1 MAPAN
6 SASEQEIPLWSEP
19 ALQQLRALQA
29 QSPAVVE
36 EIVELF
42 KGDSLRLVTE
52 LRAAVEAKEG
62 ETVSRLGH
70 ELLGASGTVGAE
82 RMATLAERLKD
93 AFKAGDIATATARLT
108 QLEQALEV
116 THRDFAQAL
125 REPPA

>member
-29 QSPAVVE
+29 QNPGVVE
-36 EIVELF
+36 EIVQLF

-52 LRAAVEAKEG
+52 LRTAVEAG
-62 ETVSRLGH
+62 EADTVSRLGH

-82 RMATLAERLKD
+82 RMATLAEQLKD
-93 AFKAGDIATATARLT
+93 TFKAGDLATATARLVL
-108 QLEQALEV
+108 LEQALEL
-116 THRDFAQAL
+116 THRTFAEAL
-125 REPPA
+125 QNPP

>member
-36 EIVELF
+36 EIVQLF

-52 LRAAVEAKEG
+52 LRVAVEAG
-62 ETVSRLGH
+62 ETDTVSRLGH

-82 RMATLAERLKD
+82 RMATLAEQIKD
-93 AFKAGDIATATARLT
+93 TFKAGDIAAATARLAR
-108 QLEQALEV
+108 LEQALEL
-116 THRDFAQAL
+116 THRTFVEAL
-125 REPPA
+125 QNPP